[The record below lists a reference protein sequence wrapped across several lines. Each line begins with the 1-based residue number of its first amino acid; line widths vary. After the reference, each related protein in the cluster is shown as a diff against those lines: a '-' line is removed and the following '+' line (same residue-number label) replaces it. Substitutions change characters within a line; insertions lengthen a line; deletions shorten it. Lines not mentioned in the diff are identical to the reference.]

1 MRVLEGVSVTKYF
14 GGRKA
19 VDNVDFDVEGGE
31 ILGLIGPNGAG
42 KTTLFNLI
50 SGSIPLDSGTITYEG
65 TKISG
70 LKPFAICRMGLGR
83 TFQTAKNFP
92 DLTVYQNVL
101 MGAVFG
107 KERIP
112 EKEAEEIT
120 GQVLEFVGLTDSADK
135 SMKDIT
141 LAFQKRVEV
150 ARAMATRPKLLM
162 LDEMMAGLNPTE
174 VGDAMELV
182 TRIRDSGVTIIMIE
196 HVMKAIMSMCDRIL
210 VLHHGQK
217 IAEGTPAEIAAS
229 PVVIEVYLGE

>member
-1 MRVLEGVSVTKYF
+1 MRILEGSGVTKAF
-14 GGRKA
+14 GGRRA
-19 VDNVDFDVEGGE
+19 VDDVAFDVEEGE

-50 SGSIPLDSGTITYEG
+50 SGAIRLDSGTITYKG
-65 TKISG
+65 TRISG
-70 LKPFAICRMGLGR
+70 RKPFEICRMGLGR

-101 MGAVFG
+101 MGATFG
-107 KERIP
+107 KQRIP
-112 EKEAEEIT
+112 EAEAEQIT
-120 GQVLEFVGLTDSADK
+120 REVLDFVGLTEQADK
-135 SMKDIT
+135 SMRDIT

-150 ARAMATRPKLLM
+150 ARAMATRPDLLM

-174 VGDAMELV
+174 VGEAMELV
-182 TRIRDSGVTIIMIE
+182 RRIRDKGVTIVMIE

-217 IAEGTPAEIAAS
+217 IAEGTPEEIAAS

>member
-1 MRVLEGVSVTKYF
+1 MHILEGKGVTKNF

-19 VDNVDFDVEGGE
+19 VDSVDFCVEQGE

-50 SGSIPLDSGTITYEG
+50 SGAIPADGGTITYRG
-65 TKISG
+65 KKISG
-70 LKPFAICRMGLGR
+70 LQPYAICHMGIGR

-92 DLTVYQNVL
+92 DLTVRQNVL

-107 KERIP
+107 KKRIP
-112 EKEAEEIT
+112 ESEAERIADE
-120 GQVLEFVGLTDSADK
+120 VLDFVGLREQADK

-150 ARAMATRPKLLM
+150 ARALATKPDLLM

-174 VGDAMELV
+174 VGAAMELV
-182 TRIRDSGVTIIMIE
+182 ARIRDSGVTIVMIE

-217 IAEGTPAEIAAS
+217 IAEGSPAEIAAS

>member
-1 MRVLEGVSVTKYF
+1 MPILEGQGVTKWF

-19 VDNVDFDVEGGE
+19 VDDVDFDVNEGE

-50 SGSIPLDSGTITYEG
+50 SGAIPLDSGTITYEG
-65 TKISG
+65 RKISG
-70 LKPFAICRMGLGR
+70 LKPFAICHMGLGR

-107 KERIP
+107 KKRIS
-112 EKEAEEIT
+112 EKEAEAIT
-120 GQVLEFVGLTDSADK
+120 DRVLDFVGLGDSADK

-141 LAFQKRVEV
+141 LAYQKRVEV

-174 VGDAMELV
+174 VGEAMELIS
-182 TRIRDSGVTIIMIE
+182 RIRGSGVTIIMIE
-196 HVMKAIMSMCDRIL
+196 HVMKAIMTLCDRII

-217 IAEGTPAEIAAS
+217 IEEGTPERIS
-229 PVVIEVYLGE
+229 NSQTVIDVYLGE

>member
-1 MRVLEGVSVTKYF
+1 MRVLEGVGVTKYF

-217 IAEGTPAEIAAS
+217 IAEGPPAEIAAS